1 MGNACI
7 CNKIAH
13 NLPRVVDDFYAHK
26 HGVDSLALLSAQPH
40 TVLALFSLQ
49 KTLKD
54 VIIIA

>member
-13 NLPRVVDDFYAHK
+13 NLPRVVDDFY
-26 HGVDSLALLSAQPH
+26 GVDSLALLSTQPH
-40 TVLALFSLQ
+40 TALALFSLQ